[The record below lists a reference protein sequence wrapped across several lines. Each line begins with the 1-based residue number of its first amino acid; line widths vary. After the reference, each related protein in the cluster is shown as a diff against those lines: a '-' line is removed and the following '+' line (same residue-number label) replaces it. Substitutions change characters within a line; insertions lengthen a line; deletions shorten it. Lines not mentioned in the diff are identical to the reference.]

1 MVVAAEFRAML
12 DSLWSFYWK
21 FEQLYLYI
29 IEPSWLVDNLDSKVI
44 NGRLLIIWSCVFEI
58 WLRSNRSSFRSP
70 KMMLIYDKM
79 SKYWVFIFATQR
91 CSLFTNGPNN
101 WSFHPHRWDTDSS
114 SVKFVASLCSLIHS
128 SPFPGLSAALVG
140 VMGSRFKKSGKL
152 FPAGVVSLVSL
163 VMTGGY
169 LHGILR
175 SLHWR
180 CLKYGYEGLMVLI
193 WTILSESLSM
203 PLSGR

>member
-1 MVVAAEFRAML
+1 MRVLAKCLLVKSPINSATVWRVTVEGGEVHNYLCVKNSLTVEKQLWREPGALCIWSRISAML
-12 DSLWSFYWK
+12 DSLRSFYWK

-44 NGRLLIIWSCVFEI
+44 N
-58 WLRSNRSSFRSP
+58 
-70 KMMLIYDKM
+70 
-79 SKYWVFIFATQR
+79 
-91 CSLFTNGPNN
+91 
-101 WSFHPHRWDTDSS
+101 
-114 SVKFVASLCSLIHS
+114 
-128 SPFPGLSAALVG
+128 GLSAALVG

-175 SLHWR
+175 SLH
-180 CLKYGYEGLMVLI
+180 
-193 WTILSESLSM
+193 
-203 PLSGR
+203 